1 MDFLQQDFTVTF
13 QYRVF
18 FTEHLFSAG
27 NPVFGD
33 FLKAAHQSGVKKKIL
48 FVIDQGV
55 ANAHP
60 QLINEIENYFSVFQE
75 VELVPEKL
83 FIPGGEIVKNDESYS
98 KEVIDA
104 INRNNIDRHSYVAA
118 IGGGAVLDMVGYA
131 SAISHRGIKHIRIP
145 ATVLSQNDSGVGV
158 KNSINYLGKKNF
170 LGTFVPPTAVF
181 NDFQFLTTLS
191 DRHWKSGIAEAI
203 KVSLIRDAAFF
214 EWLEGNSQA
223 LVNRDKAAMQYL
235 VKRCAELHMQHIS
248 SGDPFELGSSRPLDF
263 GHWSAHKLEQITN
276 FEVYHGEAV
285 AVGIALDT
293 VYSQLIGK
301 LPEESAQRIIQLL
314 LKVGLPVTHPSAVI
328 ADDDSPILQGLQEF
342 REHLGG
348 ELTIMLLNDIGKG
361 EEVHVMDQEIIKEA
375 SKRLS
380 RSGF

>member
-18 FTEHLFSAG
+18 FTEHLFSAS
-27 NPVFGD
+27 NPVFSD
-33 FLKAAHQSGVKKKIL
+33 FLKAAHQSDVKKKIL

-60 QLINEIENYFSVFQE
+60 QLVNEIDSYFSIFQE

-83 FIPGGEIVKNDESYS
+83 FIPGGEIVKNDESYY
-98 KEVIDA
+98 KEVIEV

-131 SAISHRGIKHIRIP
+131 AAISHRGIKHIRIP

-191 DRHWKSGIAEAI
+191 DRHWRSGIAEAI

-223 LVNRDKAAMQYL
+223 LVIRDKAAMKYL
-235 VKRCAELHMQHIS
+235 VNRCAELHMQHIS

-276 FEVYHGEAV
+276 FEIYHGEAV
-285 AVGIALDT
+285 AIGIALDT

-361 EEVHVMDQEIIKEA
+361 EEVHSMDQEIIKEA
-375 SKRLS
+375 SKMLS

>member
-18 FTEHLFSAG
+18 FTEQLFNA
-27 NPVFGD
+27 NNFVFGD

-48 FVIDQGV
+48 FVVDQGV
-55 ANAHP
+55 ASAHP
-60 QLINEIENYFSVFQE
+60 QLINEIDKYFSIFQE
-75 VELVPEKL
+75 VELVAEKIL
-83 FIPGGEIVKNDESYS
+83 IPGGEIVKIDEAYC
-98 KEVIDA
+98 KEVIEA

-170 LGTFVPPTAVF
+170 LGTFAPPTAVF

-214 EWLEGNSQA
+214 EWLENNSQA
-223 LVNRDKAAMQYL
+223 LVNRDKQAMQYL

-263 GHWSAHKLEQITN
+263 GHWSAHKLEQVTN

-285 AVGIALDT
+285 AIGIALDT

-301 LPEESAQRIIQLL
+301 LPQDSAQRIIQLI
-314 LKVGLPVTHPSAVI
+314 LKIGLPVTHPSAVI
-328 ADDDSPILQGLQEF
+328 VDDDSPILQGLQEF

-348 ELTIMLLNDIGKG
+348 QLTIMLLNDIGRG
-361 EEVHVMDQEIIKEA
+361 EEVHSMDEQLIKQA
-375 SKRLS
+375 SIKLQ
-380 RSGF
+380 GL